1 MPPTRI
7 FHNYTKLPIISV
19 LVLTFCNY
27 ELYRV
32 VKGTHP
38 YISVRVNGEP
48 IAGGLNNKETIST
61 TRTELKERVENAHRE
76 RKAGTVGEP
85 KPAKTED
92 KSKSLADRL
101 PKDNDEERWIML
113 NGIPIPSFGL
123 LMSPWRR
130 D

>member
-19 LVLTFCNY
+19 LLLTFGNY

-38 YISVRVNGEP
+38 YISVQVNGEP
-48 IAGGLNNKETIST
+48 IAGGLKDKSPPSS
-61 TRTELKERVENAHRE
+61 TRTEIEERMDKLQKEK
-76 RKAGTVGEP
+76 KAGTVEEI
-85 KPAKTED
+85 KAARAED
-92 KSKSLADRL
+92 KTKSFADRL
-101 PKDNDEERWIML
+101 PKENDEERWIML
-113 NGIPIPSFGL
+113 NGIPIPSFDL

>member
-19 LVLTFCNY
+19 LVLSFCNY

-38 YISVRVNGEP
+38 YLSVRVNGEP
-48 IAGGLNNKETIST
+48 IAGGLKDAKTPST
-61 TRTELKERVENAHRE
+61 MRTEIEERVEKLQKE
-76 RKAGTVGEP
+76 RKEGMAGEINS
-85 KPAKTED
+85 ARTED
-92 KSKSLADRL
+92 KSKSFSDRL
-101 PKDNDEERWIML
+101 PKGNDEERWIML

-123 LMSPWRR
+123 LMSPWRK